1 MKSIDIR
8 LKDTEVQL
16 IKSLC
21 GSTLKSIYHDK
32 FMFTDTSSQIVKL
45 VSDKSNYFLYS
56 FAEPLDYFGSE
67 EDVAVWSFEDAECPA
82 VSHKQFIETPINEIV
97 KHIYI
102 VQERQKL
109 FEAGNQTYDVR
120 LTRGLIFDFGD
131 YQVSFE
137 KAVWFSED
145 IIIRK
150 GYNLIDEFDPVEN
163 FTKDSR
169 WTSGITASCN
179 RGIITI

>member
-109 FEAGNQTYDVR
+109 FEAGNQIYDVR

-179 RGIITI
+179 REIITI